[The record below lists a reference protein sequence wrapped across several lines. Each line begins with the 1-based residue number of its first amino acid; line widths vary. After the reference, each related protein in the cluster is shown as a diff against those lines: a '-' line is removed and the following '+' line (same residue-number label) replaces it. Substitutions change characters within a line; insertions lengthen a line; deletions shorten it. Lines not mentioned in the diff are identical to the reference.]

1 MTSRFKT
8 AIFDMDGT
16 LLDSMRFWRLM
27 SVEYLTAHGVF
38 VPDDLL
44 AGVFDRPGGET
55 IRRAMERLGW
65 DYDPAE
71 ASRELAE
78 RMQYRY
84 ARDVMPRA
92 HVKEYLEKLRKDG
105 LECYVATATPAPY
118 ATAALERHGL
128 AGYFRKILDFE
139 DVGYTKAQREY
150 YPALAEKIGRGIGEC
165 FMHEDAAYSIRSAKD
180 AEMYVIAIEDSCSVD
195 RREEI
200 RQMADRYILDFGE
213 LL

>member
-139 DVGYTKAQREY
+139 RRGIHQGSEGILSRAGRKNRQRDRRMLY
-150 YPALAEKIGRGIGEC
+150 ARGRGLFHPQRKGC
-165 FMHEDAAYSIRSAKD
+165 GDVRNRH
-180 AEMYVIAIEDSCSVD
+180 
-195 RREEI
+195 
-200 RQMADRYILDFGE
+200 
-213 LL
+213 

>member
-44 AGVFDRPGGET
+44 AGVFDRSGGET
-55 IRRAMERLGW
+55 IRRVMERLGR
-65 DYDPAE
+65 DYDAAE
-71 ASRELAE
+71 ASAELAE

-92 HVKEYLEKLRKDG
+92 HVKEYLEKQG
-105 LECYVATATPAPY
+105 VP
-118 ATAALERHGL
+118 
-128 AGYFRKILDFE
+128 FSI
-139 DVGYTKAQREY
+139 
-150 YPALAEKIGRGIGEC
+150 
-165 FMHEDAAYSIRSAKD
+165 MNSIRTMPSR
-180 AEMYVIAIEDSCSVD
+180 S
-195 RREEI
+195 
-200 RQMADRYILDFGE
+200 
-213 LL
+213 